1 MEVVEAHH
9 YLFGGFMMTK
19 KVVILL
25 LLFLVI
31 AIIVMLKEPKED
43 GYVQDGVPIEVS
55 SDTESFVSL
64 LFELSEQGQTINS
77 PFIVGE
83 TTIQKV
89 HELWG
94 SPEQKSE
101 NASAIYEEFPS
112 NDATVGHRSEV
123 VFDIRSSSPEIQ
135 QIHLEDIK
143 SIKGEPDEI
152 RSYEDDQVNQTILIY
167 DVTKD
172 IQLKWIMPKP
182 TEEEPNPTV
191 HHISVFT
198 EFEEAVTL
206 SDLSLEEK
214 VGQMIFAG
222 IKGKVMTNETKKII
236 STDQVGGIILF
247 KDNLKNAKQSV
258 TLLNSI
264 REENSKNK
272 VPLFLGVDEEGGR
285 ISRLPELTKL
295 PTNEELGKRNDASL
309 SYNIGKLLG
318 KELSAFGFNLDFAP
332 VLDINSNP
340 DNPIIGDRA
349 FGTDAQ
355 IVSEL
360 GLQTMD
366 GIQSEQ
372 VISVVK
378 HFPGHGDTAV
388 DSHKELPIIQ
398 KSLKDLQ
405 TLELIP
411 FTRAI
416 EHGAEVVMIGHI
428 LLPKIDSIYPA
439 SISEKIIT
447 DVLREQLD
455 YEGIIIT
462 DDMTMKAILNT
473 FEISEAAVSAVK
485 AGNDI
490 VLVAHD
496 YANIKKT
503 KEAILHAIETGEIT
517 EQRIDESVKR
527 ILAIK
532 KKYNLSNKQLDGV
545 NIQELNRSIN
555 ETLGR

>member
-1 MEVVEAHH
+1 
-9 YLFGGFMMTK
+9 MMTK

-25 LLFLVI
+25 LILLAI
-31 AIIVMLKEPKED
+31 AVVVMLKESKED
-43 GYVQDGVPIEVS
+43 SDSQKEVPIEVS
-55 SDTESFVSL
+55 SDAESFVSL
-64 LFELSEQGQTINS
+64 LFELAEKGQTINS

-94 SPEQKSE
+94 APDRKSK
-101 NASAIYEEFPS
+101 NASAIYEEFLS
-112 NDATVGHRSEV
+112 NDATVGHQSEV

-135 QIHLEDIK
+135 QIRLEDIK
-143 SIKGEPDEI
+143 SIKGEADKV
-152 RSYEDDQVNQTILIY
+152 RSYKDDQVDQTIFIY
-167 DVTKD
+167 DVTTD
-172 IQLKWIMPKP
+172 FQLKWIMPKP
-182 TEEEPNPTV
+182 TEEEPNPEV

-198 EFEEAVTL
+198 EFEKDFSL

-222 IKGKVMTNETKKII
+222 IKGTDITNETKKII
-236 STDQVGGIILF
+236 STHQVGGIILF
-247 KDNLKNAKQSV
+247 KDNLKNANQSV
-258 TLLNSI
+258 SLLNAI
-264 REENSKNK
+264 KQENTNNK

-295 PTNEELGKRNDASL
+295 PTNEELGKRNDISL

-340 DNPIIGDRA
+340 HNPIIGDRS
-349 FGTDAQ
+349 FGTDAEL
-355 IVSEL
+355 VSEL
-360 GLQTMD
+360 GLQMMK

-372 VISVVK
+372 VISVIK

-398 KSLKDLQ
+398 KSLEELQ
-405 TLELIP
+405 ALELIP
-411 FTRAI
+411 FKHAI
-416 EHGAEVVMIGHI
+416 EQGAEVVMVGHI
-428 LLPKIDSIYPA
+428 LLPKIDSTYPA
-439 SISEKIIT
+439 SISERIIT
-447 DVLREQLD
+447 DVLREQLG

-462 DDMTMKAILNT
+462 DDMTMKAILNNL
-473 FEISEAAVSAVK
+473 EIGESAVSAVK

-490 VLVAHD
+490 VLVAHN
-496 YANIKKT
+496 YANVKKAIDSIIK
-503 KEAILHAIETGEIT
+503 AIENGEIT

-527 ILAIK
+527 ILSIK
-532 KKYNLSNKQLDGV
+532 KKYNLSNKQIDGV
-545 NIQELNRSIN
+545 NIEELNQSIN
-555 ETLGR
+555 KTLGR

>member
-1 MEVVEAHH
+1 
-9 YLFGGFMMTK
+9 MMTK

-25 LLFLVI
+25 LILFAI
-31 AIIVMLKEPKED
+31 AVVVMLKESKED
-43 GYVQDGVPIEVS
+43 SDSQKEVPIEVS
-55 SDTESFVSL
+55 SDAESFVSL
-64 LFELSEQGQTINS
+64 LFDLAEKGQTINS

-94 SPEQKSE
+94 APDRKSK
-101 NASAIYEEFPS
+101 NASAIYEEFLS
-112 NDATVGHRSEV
+112 NDATVGHQSEV

-135 QIHLEDIK
+135 QIRLEDIK
-143 SIKGEPDEI
+143 SIKGEADKV
-152 RSYEDDQVNQTILIY
+152 RSYQDDQVDQTIFIY
-167 DVTKD
+167 DVTTD
-172 IQLKWIMPKP
+172 FQLKWIMPKP
-182 TEEEPNPTV
+182 TEEEPNPEV

-198 EFEEAVTL
+198 EFEKDFSL

-222 IKGKVMTNETKKII
+222 IKGTDITNETKKII
-236 STDQVGGIILF
+236 STHQVGGIILF
-247 KDNLKNAKQSV
+247 KDNLKNANQSV
-258 TLLNSI
+258 SLLNAI
-264 REENSKNK
+264 KQENTNNK

-295 PTNEELGKRNDASL
+295 PTNEELGKRNDISL

-340 DNPIIGDRA
+340 DNPIIGDRS
-349 FGTDAQ
+349 FGKDAEL
-355 IVSEL
+355 VSEL
-360 GLQTMD
+360 GLQMMK

-372 VISVVK
+372 VISVIK

-398 KSLKDLQ
+398 KSLEELQ
-405 TLELIP
+405 ALELIP
-411 FTRAI
+411 FKHAV
-416 EHGAEVVMIGHI
+416 EQGADVVMVGHI
-428 LLPKIDSIYPA
+428 LLPKIDSTYPA
-439 SISEKIIT
+439 SISERIIT
-447 DVLREQLD
+447 DVLREQLG

-462 DDMTMKAILNT
+462 DDMTMKAILNNL
-473 FEISEAAVSAVK
+473 EIGESAVSAVK

-490 VLVAHD
+490 VLVAHN
-496 YANIKKT
+496 YANVKKT
-503 KEAILHAIETGEIT
+503 VDAILKAIEDGEIT

-527 ILAIK
+527 ILSIK
-532 KKYNLSNKQLDGV
+532 KKYNLSNKQIDGV
-545 NIQELNRSIN
+545 NIEELNQSIN
-555 ETLGR
+555 QTLGR